1 MDIRKKRL
9 YIDENSTE
17 AVWTIEDQG
26 IGISKEDQP
35 MIFERFYRADR
46 SRNRKTGGVGIRLA
60 IVKAI
65 VSAHGGKISVESE
78 EGHGA
83 KFIVALPKY

>member
-1 MDIRKKRL
+1 MCVH
-9 YIDENSTE
+9 ENSTE
-17 AVWTIEDQG
+17 AVWTIKDQG

-46 SRNRKTGGVGIRLA
+46 SRNRKTGGVGIGLA

-78 EGHGA
+78 KGHGA
-83 KFIVALPKY
+83 KFVVALPKY

>member
-26 IGISKEDQP
+26 IGTSKEDQP

-46 SRNRKTGGVGIRLA
+46 LQKRKTGGVGIRL
-60 IVKAI
+60 AI

-78 EGHGA
+78 EEHGA

>member
-1 MDIRKKRL
+1 MCVH
-9 YIDENSTE
+9 ENSTE

-46 SRNRKTGGVGIRLA
+46 SRNRKTGGVGIGLT